1 MLSVDQAQLVD
12 LKKLL
17 PFFRSEMSTQ
27 LINDTTQL
35 LREFKFSVLVDAD
48 KYVDGIDNEK
58 ILLQGV
64 VDCALIQPDGIVV
77 IDFKTDYVT
86 EETIPEV
93 KDRYRMQVKAYSQ
106 ALEQIYKKP
115 VTATYLYLFHIG
127 RFEMM

>member
-1 MLSVDQAQLVD
+1 MSVQL
-12 LKKLL
+12 L
-17 PFFRSEMSTQ
+17 
-27 LINDTTQL
+27 NDSSQL

-48 KYVDGIDNEK
+48 KYVDGIYNEK

-93 KDRYRMQVKAYSQ
+93 KDRYRMQVKAYCQ

-115 VTATYLYLFHIG
+115 VIASYLYLFHIG